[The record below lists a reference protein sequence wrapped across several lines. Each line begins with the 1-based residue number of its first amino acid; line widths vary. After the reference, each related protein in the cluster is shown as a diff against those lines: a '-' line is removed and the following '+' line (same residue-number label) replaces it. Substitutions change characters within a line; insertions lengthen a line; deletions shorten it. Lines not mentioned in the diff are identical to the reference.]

1 MAQDRTT
8 PIASR
13 LAGRIRRARGNPAK
27 LSAAWAEWARAC
39 LPLNAPP
46 RVNAHPTHAVVD
58 GVTYPGGL
66 AEYVATTGHNPATPV
81 YLAPSP
87 E

>member
-13 LAGRIRRARGNPAK
+13 LAGRIRRARGNPRK
-27 LSAAWAEWARAC
+27 LSAAWNEWARAC

-58 GVTYPGGL
+58 GVTVPSRYLHL
-66 AEYVATTGHNPATPV
+66 AIAASLGTPAR
-81 YLAPSP
+81 SRK
-87 E
+87 